1 MKQIV
6 SLFFAMLLC
15 VPSFAQQVVTSD
27 YDLSAEYNKC
37 MKLKKT
43 GVAGIVVFGA
53 TWLAGS
59 AICVAEQ
66 NSYINERWQDGDD
79 MDEYLRLYNESK
91 ELPAYKRG
99 VVMSAVGCIGTGVS
113 IFLTA
118 KYGTKA
124 KRIRN
129 SQGDIVATLGMDLG
143 PQGAS
148 LKLTF

>member
-1 MKQIV
+1 MKQSV
-6 SLFFAMLLC
+6 TFLFAILLC
-15 VPSFAQQVVTSD
+15 IPSFAQQATTAD

-59 AICVAEQ
+59 AICMSEQ
-66 NSYINERWQDGDD
+66 DRYIDERWQDGDD
-79 MDEYLRLYNESK
+79 LDEYMRLYNEAK

-124 KRIRN
+124 KKIRD
-129 SQGDIVATLGMDLG
+129 SQGNLVATLGMDIGL
-143 PQGAS
+143 QGAS